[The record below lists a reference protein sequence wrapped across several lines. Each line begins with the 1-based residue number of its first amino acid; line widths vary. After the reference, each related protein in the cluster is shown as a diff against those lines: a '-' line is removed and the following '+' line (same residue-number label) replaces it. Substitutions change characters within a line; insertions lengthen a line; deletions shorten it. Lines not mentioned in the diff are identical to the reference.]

1 VQTGGVGKLD
11 DLEWFQAETRDEW
24 RAWLAEN
31 HATSPGVWLVTWK
44 KSSGRPVLDYDE
56 KVEEALAWGWID
68 TKGMSVD
75 DERTRLVMCPRRS
88 GSGWS
93 RPNKER
99 VARLE
104 EQGLMQP
111 AGRAVIAAAKADG
124 SWTLLDDVEDLIVPP
139 DLAEAFDR
147 HPGSRAQWDG
157 FAKSPRKIMLTWLV
171 TAKRPETR
179 ATRVEKVAA
188 EAAHGRHATG

>member
-1 VQTGGVGKLD
+1 VGKLD
-11 DLEWFQAETRDEW
+11 DLEWFQAETRQEW

-31 HATSPGVWLVTWK
+31 HATSPGIWLVTWK
-44 KSSGRPVLDYDE
+44 KSSGKPVLDYDE

-75 DERTRLVMCPRRS
+75 DERTRLVMCPRRP

-93 RPNKER
+93 RPKKER
-99 VARLE
+99 IVRLE

-111 AGRAVIAAAKADG
+111 AGRAVIDAAKADG
-124 SWTLLDDVEDLIVPP
+124 SWTLLDDVEDLIVPL
-139 DLAEAFDR
+139 DLSEAFDR

-157 FAKSPRKIMLTWLV
+157 FAKSPRKAMLTWLV
-171 TAKRPETR
+171 TAKRAETR
-179 ATRVEKVAA
+179 AARVEKVAA
-188 EAAHGRHATG
+188 EAAEGRHAMG